1 MSTIITDR
9 IGRQE
14 VLLPINHNYNKIWAL
29 SGVCH
34 EMSGRRFK
42 LGLFKISLPLALILA
57 NPDDVKTS
65 SRFLFF
71 FSIYPLEKWHNYAQ
85 FHCLELNL

>member
-29 SGVCH
+29 SGGCH

-71 FSIYPLEKWHNYAQ
+71 SIYPLEKWHNYAQ